1 MIEILGLIGMCITLY
16 GFTKEEKRLREYNL
30 IGALIVAIYGILIG
44 SLTTTLL
51 NGALVGI
58 NAYMIAKDRI

>member
-1 MIEILGLIGMCITLY
+1 MIEILGLIGMSITLY

-58 NAYMIAKDRI
+58 NSYMIAKDRI

>member
-1 MIEILGLIGMCITLY
+1 MIEILGLVGMSITLY